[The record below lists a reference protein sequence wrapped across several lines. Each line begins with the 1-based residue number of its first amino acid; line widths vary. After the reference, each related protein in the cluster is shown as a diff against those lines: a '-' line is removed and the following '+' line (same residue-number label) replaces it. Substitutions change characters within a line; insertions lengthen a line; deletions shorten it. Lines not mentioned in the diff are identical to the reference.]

1 MYTIYQSSE
10 LPNFK
15 SDQDLQYRTGEKCKV
30 TVKAAKIIFPNLNSS
45 HSYKWSPLKTPA
57 HQRKSCRHTHACAH
71 HTPTFSLA
79 KHSPSTP
86 VFRSRSAIYI
96 YLRSVIMTIQTSLFV
111 YGILSS
117 KFRHHLS
124 LQNSPRHQT
133 RTEIT
138 ETLLVSV
145 NWGLDNMSH
154 RQFYILLVVFLHLC
168 MTFCVNLFPQHGQI
182 FIKEEWIKNS

>member
-1 MYTIYQSSE
+1 MEPFKDSGTSKKK
-10 LPNFK
+10 LP
-15 SDQDLQYRTGEKCKV
+15 
-30 TVKAAKIIFPNLNSS
+30 S
-45 HSYKWSPLKTPA
+45 HPRLRPP
-57 HQRKSCRHTHACAH
+57 HTHVLPRK
-71 HTPTFSLA
+71 TLA
-79 KHSPSTP
+79 IHSS
-86 VFRSRSAIYI
+86 FRSRSAIYI
-96 YLRSVIMTIQTSLFV
+96 YGRSVIMTIQTTLFV

-145 NWGLDNMSH
+145 NRGLDNMSH

-168 MTFCVNLFPQHGQI
+168 MTFCVNLFPPHGQI
-182 FIKEEWIKNS
+182 FI